1 MRKALFAF
9 LLLAACIWAADFSI
23 PFQKKAPVIDGQ
35 FAPGEWDC
43 AVAFSGTARNMDARR
58 TTVWLAYDKSTMYVA
73 LQAETPLR
81 GKLRSVPGG
90 RNNSDSLELWFFP
103 PQELRTI
110 GSLKFGTFQIIVSS
124 EDDIFAEHNNP
135 GYGLATQKWKH
146 GATIKSQVKDKVWT
160 MEMAIPLKNMGI
172 TGNPEGDW
180 KILACRNYGIAPAY
194 QGPMTDAGGFM
205 DPTTYST
212 CHLKK
217 DCLAIQQLY
226 ADNARLP
233 LRFRVTNTGTKA
245 ASAGIALKLSEGKEL
260 ALDKK
265 LELKPAQSEEVDF
278 TKGCDAEGGNCKVA
292 VQANG
297 WNRTFN
303 WRPPE
308 MPIWR
313 NTESY
318 QTLFC
323 SFDAGLPNML
333 EYSSIENAEIK
344 VKPPVEGEAATVPGP
359 SATRKILDL
368 TNSKLNFPKNKLSS
382 PGAISFWMRVKEP
395 LKKGQSYRRFM
406 GTTFTPNGYI
416 FFQEQNQGGMLLGAQ
431 YFGPQNK
438 SPKLVLLGRRPQ
450 PNDWM
455 HISINFLPGVFEV
468 YINGIRRALLQH
480 KLDIDLSK
488 VGALSLENASFADL
502 AVYSRPL
509 TAAEITSLS
518 QGDKPVT
525 GTVGWYQSIET
536 IVADLVLD
544 CKAVPDRKLQLQV
557 RNVKD
562 AVLENIIVDFA
573 KAVTNI
579 EGGKQMATLHATYP
593 LSKKLADGKYS
604 FFLSKPGSETPLI
617 ERAFEVK
624 TYPWMNNN
632 IGKADKLVEGFTPLK
647 RKGNKLSAVLK
658 DVTLGKSGLPESVI
672 ANGQEVLARPVKLVA
687 LNNKGK
693 ELSWKCKA
701 PAFTG
706 EKETLITA
714 KNQLECDALK
724 IEADIRMEQDGLIRY
739 DWKLTAGKNA
749 LPERLYVDI
758 PVKKEVATL
767 YHAIG
772 ESLRHNPADIVPEG
786 QGLVFSSRS
795 IQQPNFESFLPYI
808 WVGDDN
814 RGICYAADWD
824 KGWCHSKKRDGV
836 ELHREK
842 DGTVVI
848 RLNLLNEPKKLQ
860 ADNTITFALLPSP
873 VKPMPKGWRGWR
885 DAFTDKATQLSRCLY
900 SPPYWGSL
908 CSWASRYPAFGD
920 FGYWD
925 KLFEAQKTGKVD
937 QQYVDAWIE
946 RLLKARGTVFGGSIN
961 SKSPEE
967 AKTYLNRHVG
977 HAFRT
982 LAGLNKYQDKSIV
995 YCYTC
1000 NLDSSKSLP
1009 EYPVI
1014 RDEWVTG
1021 QMLNLSYVDYAIY
1034 YLDKMLEHGFK
1045 GIYNDNVF
1053 LKGGFSWANGEA
1065 WIDETG
1071 TIHPSMGLWRSREYH
1086 RRQAITMQER
1096 GLKPWITA
1104 HHTNTNNLVTLGYA
1118 TNTMGMEWKYG
1129 ANDFQERFTSGYIR
1143 AVCSGRQGGFFPT
1156 ILDGIVGA
1164 KSPEQK
1170 TWATR
1175 TMLAALLPHEVQPT
1189 CPRGSN
1195 YSLIA
1200 STLNKLYDFGTWKDD
1215 CQVSHFWDAASPVKC
1230 SNPDLK
1236 QVTYHLGNEML
1247 TFIGSFAEQD
1257 CNAEMEYGTPIASA
1271 ANDENQQPLE
1281 VSGSKV
1287 KFFLKKH
1294 DFIIIRAKAK

>member
-58 TTVWLAYDKSTMYVA
+58 TTVWLAYDKSTMYVG
-73 LQAETPLR
+73 LQADTPPR

-146 GATIKSQVKDKVWT
+146 GASIKSQVKDKVWT

-217 DCLAIQQLY
+217 GCLAIQQLY

-265 LELKPAQSEEVDF
+265 LEINPGQSEEVDF
-278 TKGCDAEGGNCKVA
+278 TKECNAEGGNCKVA

-333 EYSSIENAEIK
+333 EYSSIENAEVK

-359 SATRKILDL
+359 SATRKVLDL

-455 HISINFLPGVFEV
+455 HISINFLPGIFEV

-525 GTVGWYQSIET
+525 GTVGWYQLTNTVYPATGWARVSFLFDYPRARCQVRIDGQPIMSANGYIT
-536 IVADLVLD
+536 ADAASDDTRSGAWYNLAKDGANGVASMKVIGCTAIDEVLMNVD
-544 CKAVPDRKLQLQV
+544 SAEYKLTEGAAFDGLPCAWYDQYGISWSASGVYDASGMTAAEKFNACLSPLDGQTFAIKSVTADAANSKAVVGIPATVNTPGRQV
-557 RNVKD
+557 
-562 AVLENIIVDFA
+562 VLEYGS
-573 KAVTNI
+573 TPS
-579 EGGKQMATLHATYP
+579 M
-593 LSKKLADGKYS
+593 
-604 FFLSKPGSETPLI
+604 GSETPV
-617 ERAFEVK
+617 AAGDTTV
-624 TYPWMNNN
+624 
-632 IGKADKLVEGFTPLK
+632 D
-647 RKGNKLSAVLK
+647 
-658 DVTLGKSGLPESVI
+658 
-672 ANGQEVLARPVKLVA
+672 VA
-687 LNNKGK
+687 L
-693 ELSWKCKA
+693 
-701 PAFTG
+701 PA
-706 EKETLITA
+706 
-714 KNQLECDALK
+714 
-724 IEADIRMEQDGLIRY
+724 
-739 DWKLTAGKNA
+739 AGA
-749 LPERLYVDI
+749 V
-758 PVKKEVATL
+758 
-767 YHAIG
+767 
-772 ESLRHNPADIVPEG
+772 
-786 QGLVFSSRS
+786 
-795 IQQPNFESFLPYI
+795 
-808 WVGDDN
+808 
-814 RGICYAADWD
+814 
-824 KGWCHSKKRDGV
+824 
-836 ELHREK
+836 
-842 DGTVVI
+842 
-848 RLNLLNEPKKLQ
+848 
-860 ADNTITFALLPSP
+860 
-873 VKPMPKGWRGWR
+873 
-885 DAFTDKATQLSRCLY
+885 
-900 SPPYWGSL
+900 
-908 CSWASRYPAFGD
+908 
-920 FGYWD
+920 
-925 KLFEAQKTGKVD
+925 
-937 QQYVDAWIE
+937 QYF
-946 RLLKARGTVFGGSIN
+946 RLKA
-961 SKSPEE
+961 K
-967 AKTYLNRHVG
+967 
-977 HAFRT
+977 
-982 LAGLNKYQDKSIV
+982 
-995 YCYTC
+995 
-1000 NLDSSKSLP
+1000 
-1009 EYPVI
+1009 
-1014 RDEWVTG
+1014 
-1021 QMLNLSYVDYAIY
+1021 
-1034 YLDKMLEHGFK
+1034 
-1045 GIYNDNVF
+1045 
-1053 LKGGFSWANGEA
+1053 
-1065 WIDETG
+1065 
-1071 TIHPSMGLWRSREYH
+1071 
-1086 RRQAITMQER
+1086 
-1096 GLKPWITA
+1096 
-1104 HHTNTNNLVTLGYA
+1104 
-1118 TNTMGMEWKYG
+1118 
-1129 ANDFQERFTSGYIR
+1129 
-1143 AVCSGRQGGFFPT
+1143 
-1156 ILDGIVGA
+1156 
-1164 KSPEQK
+1164 
-1170 TWATR
+1170 
-1175 TMLAALLPHEVQPT
+1175 AAQ
-1189 CPRGSN
+1189 
-1195 YSLIA
+1195 
-1200 STLNKLYDFGTWKDD
+1200 
-1215 CQVSHFWDAASPVKC
+1215 
-1230 SNPDLK
+1230 
-1236 QVTYHLGNEML
+1236 
-1247 TFIGSFAEQD
+1247 
-1257 CNAEMEYGTPIASA
+1257 
-1271 ANDENQQPLE
+1271 
-1281 VSGSKV
+1281 
-1287 KFFLKKH
+1287 
-1294 DFIIIRAKAK
+1294 